1 MGFRAKNEIIYSR
14 VYGKTKREFERQ
26 MADSGYKNSSE
37 MARYINQY
45 PDLATATSFRFY
57 ERAYKNL
64 EDKVLELL
72 ERVA

>member
-1 MGFRAKNEIIYSR
+1 
-14 VYGKTKREFERQ
+14 
-26 MADSGYKNSSE
+26 MAEQKQVKYDVDGYETVTSALME
-37 MARYINQY
+37 LLNQY